1 MCVLDSVAL
10 DFRMCILKEGWLFF
24 IFHTRMS
31 IGLIESSNSG
41 IEPLRARQAATQ
53 YTQNSLLFWVQIIAR
68 NKFIQL
74 LHVNPPSS
82 FIVVVLFNLF
92 LIGL

>member
-31 IGLIESSNSG
+31 IGLIESNSG
-41 IEPLRARQAATQ
+41 IEP
-53 YTQNSLLFWVQIIAR
+53 
-68 NKFIQL
+68 
-74 LHVNPPSS
+74 
-82 FIVVVLFNLF
+82 
-92 LIGL
+92 